1 MTSRRVDGPDPD
13 RLHVG
18 QLLVHLTRQFQTEL
32 YALLVD
38 AGIEGARVPH
48 THVTAY
54 IRADGSRLTD
64 LATQARMT
72 RPAMAELV
80 DDLERLGMVERR
92 ADPTDGRAKLIC
104 LTEEG
109 WNAMRTGHAII
120 AQLEADYEHL
130 MEPSGSRRCAKPCRH
145 YSLHRPMGLAALS
158 HRDRNATVGKS
169 RWRGGCRDVTAS
181 PASRPGASLL
191 LAARSGCLREG
202 VAHSRLGRA
211 AGVPA

>member
-32 YALLVD
+32 YARLVD

-130 MEPSGSRRCAKPCRH
+130 IGAEQFETMCQAMQALLVAQADGARGPESPRPQRNRR
-145 YSLHRPMGLAALS
+145 
-158 HRDRNATVGKS
+158 
-169 RWRGGCRDVTAS
+169 
-181 PASRPGASLL
+181 
-191 LAARSGCLREG
+191 
-202 VAHSRLGRA
+202 
-211 AGVPA
+211 